1 MFCIQ
6 NAHQA
11 QSEEQKQPER
21 STSIPDVQT
30 FGEKASRERTLSGV
44 RAVILSAAKDLCVR
58 RARPF
63 AVLRVTAIL
72 SKRLPDVRLE
82 AQPLIAR
89 ADAQSAPGLTRS
101 G

>member
-30 FGEKASRERTLSGV
+30 FGEKACHPERSEGTGSPD
-44 RAVILSAAKDLCVR
+44 AEILRCAQDDR
-58 RARPF
+58 QD
-63 AVLRVTAIL
+63 TAQVM
-72 SKRLPDVRLE
+72 SP
-82 AQPLIAR
+82 
-89 ADAQSAPGLTRS
+89 
-101 G
+101 

>member
-30 FGEKASRERTLSGV
+30 FGENACHPERSEGSG
-44 RAVILSAAKDLCVR
+44 ATDAEILRCAQDDR
-58 RARPF
+58 QD
-63 AVLRVTAIL
+63 TAQSPLTGSLL
-72 SKRLPDVRLE
+72 SKRLH
-82 AQPLIAR
+82 
-89 ADAQSAPGLTRS
+89 
-101 G
+101 